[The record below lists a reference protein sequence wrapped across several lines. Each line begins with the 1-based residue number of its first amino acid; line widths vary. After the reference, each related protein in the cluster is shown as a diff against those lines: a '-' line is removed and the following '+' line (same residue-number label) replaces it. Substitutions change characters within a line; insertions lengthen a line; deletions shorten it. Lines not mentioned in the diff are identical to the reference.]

1 MKPNLF
7 TPSALASA
15 IGLALVSSPAAMAQS
30 GVDPDRPAPIEEVLV
45 TGRQR
50 DAAEQLIV
58 ERIEESHQ
66 VDILSSETISRAGD
80 SDLAAALRRV
90 PGLTLLGGKYVYVR
104 GLGERYSST
113 QLNGAQVPSPDF
125 SRNVLPLDIFPA
137 DIIDSMV
144 LQKSYSADLPAAFGG
159 GNINIRTKGIPDD
172 FVLNLDVSTGFNS
185 ASKDGFTNANG
196 GDSLGAASDSM
207 AFPSTISQGL
217 SDYRGDL
224 SVSNIFSTLRSSDI
238 SATRNDAVAINQ
250 SFAASLDRDFAIQQE
265 SLDPDLNAK
274 LTLGNNFFLTDDLEI
289 GFMALAGQ
297 ESKWRNKDR
306 MTKDWAQPDDI
317 YTDTQRTVNE
327 ISLTGAF
334 NVGLRYTNDHQVL
347 FSSLFLRNTEDETR
361 VAVGNDLN
369 TILADGNRERE
380 WATRYEQRELF
391 VNQVR
396 GSHRFDD
403 LFMFERMGAGWYYSD
418 ATATSDVPGEV
429 SILGLDS
436 LNSAGELTS
445 SAIRSSSS
453 VASFNWTSLEDEVES
468 YGWEL
473 EAGDTF
479 GGSEW
484 TLSGGYDY
492 WMKVRNFE
500 YLPTNISTAG
510 VQSAADLRDADDVL
524 TLPDRIFDDASLGDV
539 TSGLGFRTGGIGSES
554 YVAFLESH
562 AGWGSLDIRFSEAWR
577 LNAGIRW
584 EEYTQFSLPYDS
596 LNYTSDPIGLTDQ
609 EIVDSF
615 SISDDWYPALALTYS
630 NGDFL
635 GAETFQVRTSLSQT
649 VVRPDLREV
658 SDATYIDTITEF
670 RVVGN
675 PLLEPSDLS
684 NADLRF
690 EWFFDNGDS
699 FTSTLFYKDISAPI
713 EAIQRPGSDDNVVI
727 GFVNADSAEV
737 YGVEF
742 EALKDLSA
750 ISSGLF
756 VSGNVTLSDS
766 EIQISETDIGLTN
779 NNRRMNGHSEWVAN
793 ATLGYDSD
801 GGLVAAN
808 MVYNIAGE
816 RLVFAGRAGAPDAYE
831 QPFNSLD
838 LNVDMF
844 PLDGLRV
851 RFKVQNLLDENVE
864 FQQGD
869 TAIVEQ
875 TVGSS
880 YSLGLRYEF

>member
-15 IGLALVSSPAAMAQS
+15 IALALLSSPAVMAQT
-30 GVDPDRPAPIEEVLV
+30 GFDPERPAPIEEVLV

-66 VDILSSETISRAGD
+66 VDILSAETISRAGD

-125 SRNVLPLDIFPA
+125 SRNVLPLDIFPT

-144 LQKSYSADLPAAFGG
+144 IQKSYSADLPAAFGG

-172 FVLNLDVSTGFNS
+172 FVLNLELSSGFNS
-185 ASKDGFTNANG
+185 SSKDGFTNSNG
-196 GDSLGAASDSM
+196 GDSLGAAADSM
-207 AFPSTISQGL
+207 AFPSAISQGL
-217 SDYRGDL
+217 TDYRGDL
-224 SVSNIFSTLRSSDI
+224 SVSNIFATLRSSDI

-250 SFAASLDRDFAIQQE
+250 SYAASLDRQFAIQHQ
-265 SLDPDLNAK
+265 SLDPDRNAK
-274 LTLGNNFFLTDDLEI
+274 LALGNNFFLSDDLEI
-289 GFMALAGQ
+289 GFLALAGQ
-297 ESKWRNKDR
+297 ENKWRNKHR
-306 MTKDWAQPDDI
+306 MTKNWAQPNDI

-334 NVGLRYTNDHQVL
+334 NVGLRYTNDHQLL

-361 VAVGNDLN
+361 VAIGNDLN

-403 LFMFERMGAGWYYSD
+403 TLFFARLGAGWYYSD

-429 SILGLDS
+429 SVLGLDS
-436 LNSAGELTS
+436 LTTGGELVS

-453 VASFNWTSLEDEVES
+453 VASFNWTRLDDEVES
-468 YGWEL
+468 YGWEF
-473 EAGDTF
+473 EAGDEL
-479 GGSEW
+479 GDSEW
-484 TLSGGYDY
+484 TISGGYDY
-492 WMKVRNFE
+492 WLKVRHFE

-510 VQSAADLRDADDVL
+510 VQNAADLRDSGDVL
-524 TLPDRIFDDASLGDV
+524 TLPDRIFDDASLLDV

-562 AGWGSLDIRFSEAWR
+562 AGWGSLDVQLSEAWR
-577 LNAGIRW
+577 LNAGVRW

-596 LNYTSDPIGLTDQ
+596 LNYSDDPVGLSEQ

-615 SISDDWYPALALTYS
+615 SVSDDWYPSLALTYS

-635 GAETFQVRTSLSQT
+635 GAETFQVRTSVSQT

-658 SDATYIDTITEF
+658 SDATYIDTVTEF

-675 PLLEPSDLS
+675 PLLEPSDLT

-690 EWFFDNGDS
+690 EWFFENGDS
-699 FTSTLFYKDISAPI
+699 LTSTLFYKDISAPI
-713 EAIQRPGSDDNVVI
+713 EAIQRPGSDDNLVI

-742 EALKDLSA
+742 EMLKDLSQL
-750 ISSGLF
+750 SSGLF
-756 VSGNVTLSDS
+756 VSGNLTLSDS
-766 EIQISETDIGLTN
+766 EIQISQSDIGLTN
-779 NNRRMNGHSEWVAN
+779 NTRRMNGHSEWVAN
-793 ATLGYDSD
+793 AALGYDSD
-801 GGLVAAN
+801 GGLVSAN

-838 LNVDMF
+838 LNVDVF
-844 PLDGLRV
+844 PLEALRV
-851 RFKVQNLLDENVE
+851 RFKVQNLLDEKVT
-864 FQQGD
+864 FAQGD
-869 TAIVEQ
+869 TTIVEQ